1 MQKIILNIGGMTCS
15 ACSSSLEKYLKKQ
28 PGIIDASIN
37 LVLAQALITYEDNL
51 TLNTIEKYI
60 KEAGFKSLGIFDETK
75 LKKNKHS
82 KTPLIIYGIL
92 ALLVLYIAMA
102 HMVKLPVISF
112 LNMINHPINYSICL
126 LIFSLIFLFYGKDI
140 ILNGYKNLI
149 HKSPNMDTLVTIGVL
164 SSFFYSLYNT
174 VMIFKGHSMYVESLY
189 YESVCIIIYFLKLGR
204 FIDNINKEKTYDAI
218 KGLVE
223 ITPKSIRLRKK
234 ILDNKERERAARNA
248 NKA

>member
-28 PGIIDASIN
+28 PGIIDANIN

-102 HMVKLPVISF
+102 HMLKLPVISF

-126 LIFSLIFLFYGKDI
+126 LIFSLIFFFMVK
-140 ILNGYKNLI
+140 
-149 HKSPNMDTLVTIGVL
+149 TL
-164 SSFFYSLYNT
+164 S
-174 VMIFKGHSMYVESLY
+174 
-189 YESVCIIIYFLKLGR
+189 
-204 FIDNINKEKTYDAI
+204 
-218 KGLVE
+218 
-223 ITPKSIRLRKK
+223 
-234 ILDNKERERAARNA
+234 
-248 NKA
+248 